1 MRLPNTLK
9 TAGYLVSSISV
20 LLLGAVAW
28 RTAED
33 DAAMAL
39 CLGGGVLAS
48 LAGMVLR
55 WLSYQVEEKP

>member
-1 MRLPNTLK
+1 LPNTLK
-9 TAGYLVSSISV
+9 TTGYAISSVSV
-20 LLLGAVAW
+20 LLLGIVSW

-33 DAAMAL
+33 DPVMAL

-55 WLSYQVEEKP
+55 WLSYQVEEKR